1 MEHALGEAPQWA
13 LALQESALGRAMRQ
27 SLLLYPVVE
36 IVHLLSIATLV
47 GSILALD
54 LRLVGAGRMLPARLL
69 ARHLLTLGV
78 IGFCGAA
85 LSGTLLFAT
94 EAASLYFNP
103 AFRLK
108 LVLVA
113 LAGLNAAAFHLGPWR
128 SVAAWDAGVRPP
140 AAARLGG
147 AVSMALWIGVLCC
160 GRLIAYL

>member
-1 MEHALGEAPQWA
+1 MEHAAGDAPQWA
-13 LALQESALGRAMRQ
+13 LALQDSTLGQTMRQ

-54 LRLVGAGRMLPARLL
+54 LRLMGVRRMLPARLL
-69 ARHLLTLGV
+69 ARHLLTMSLV
-78 IGFCGAA
+78 GFCGAV
-85 LSGTLLFAT
+85 LSGSMLFAT

-108 LVLVA
+108 MFLIL
-113 LAGLNAAAFHLGPWR
+113 LAGINAAVFHLGPWR
-128 SVAAWDAGVRPP
+128 GVAAWEQGVRPP
-140 AAARLGG
+140 AAARIGG
-147 AVSMALWIGVLCC
+147 AASMALWIGVLCC

>member
-1 MEHALGEAPQWA
+1 MEHAAGDAPAWL
-13 LALQESALGRAMRQ
+13 LALQDSALGQAMRQ

-54 LRLVGAGRMLPARLL
+54 LRLMGARRLLPASGM
-69 ARHLLTLGV
+69 ARHLLPMSIV
-78 IGFCGAA
+78 GFCGAV
-85 LSGTLLFAT
+85 LSGSMLFTT

-108 LVLVA
+108 LILIA
-113 LAGLNAAAFHLGPWR
+113 LAGLNAALFHLGPWR
-128 SVAAWDAGVRPP
+128 GVATWDTGVRPP
-140 AAARLGG
+140 PTARIGG
-147 AVSMALWIGVLCC
+147 AVSMGLWIGVLCC